1 MTTSAFFQE
10 IISVVADLSR
20 DLPGTQRY
28 QRLLGAMARIFP
40 CDAAAILELQGNVLK
55 PLAVSGL
62 SDDTL
67 GRRFVVDEHPRLAHL
82 LHSREPV
89 RFPADSEL
97 PDPYDGL
104 VETADHLLHVHDC
117 MGVSLYIDEKPW
129 GVLSLD
135 AMQPGTFDAIDP
147 IELRAFIRLTE
158 ATVKAALRIE
168 ALEARIEQE
177 HLVTAALLEGDSRVD
192 MIGESLAMKQLAEE
206 IVTVAKS
213 HLTVLVLGETGVGKE
228 LVARRIHQLSQRAGK
243 PLIYVNCAA
252 LPEAIAESEL
262 FGHVKGAFTGAV
274 SDRAGK
280 FEVAD
285 GGTLFLDE
293 IGELPLGVQAKM
305 LRVLQS
311 GEIQRVGSDHYR
323 QVDVRIVAA
332 TNRDLHQEV
341 ARERFRSD
349 LYHRLSVFPIHVP
362 PLRERGKDILLLA
375 GYLLERD
382 QRRLGIQSVRLA
394 ADARQLLQSYRW
406 PGNVREL
413 EHLLSRSALKAV
425 AEQGL
430 ETRPVTIHAG
440 HLDINAQSDNARQA
454 AGAKVDTLAFADA
467 LASGNIGLREAVD
480 EFQCRLVAEKLKQN
494 NNNYAATARSLGLN
508 RSNFYRL
515 LKRLGIKSS

>member
-1 MTTSAFFQE
+1 MTTSIFFQE
-10 IISVVADLSR
+10 MISIVADLSR
-20 DLPGTQRY
+20 DFPGTQRY
-28 QRLLGAMARIFP
+28 QRLLDAIARIFP
-40 CDAAAILELQGNVLK
+40 CDAAAILQLQDNVLR
-55 PLAVSGL
+55 PLAVAGL

-67 GRRFVVDEHPRLAHL
+67 GRRFAVNEHPRLAHL

-89 RFPADSEL
+89 RFPADSSL

-104 VETADHLLHVHDC
+104 VETEDHQLHVHDC

-135 AMQPGTFDAIDP
+135 ALQPGTFDAIDP
-147 IELRAFIRLTE
+147 VELRTFIRLTE

-168 ALEARIEQE
+168 ALEARIEQG
-177 HLVTAALLEGDSRVD
+177 HLVTAALLEGEGKVD
-192 MIGESLAMKQLAEE
+192 LIGESRSIQQLMEE
-206 IVTVAKS
+206 IATVAKS

-228 LVARRIHQLSQRAGK
+228 LVARRIHQLSPRADK

-252 LPEAIAESEL
+252 LPEAIAETEL

-341 ARERFRSD
+341 AREKFRPD

-362 PLRERGKDILLLA
+362 PLRERGRDVLLLA

-394 ADARQLLQSYRW
+394 ADARHLLQSYDW

-430 ETRPVTIHAG
+430 ETRPVTIHAR
-440 HLDINAQSDNARQA
+440 HLDIASQSRDDLAETESVA
-454 AGAKVDTLAFADA
+454 LVSAGQID
-467 LASGNIGLREAVD
+467 LREAID
-480 EFQCRLVAEKLKQN
+480 QFQARLITEKLKRN
-494 NNNYAATARSLGLN
+494 NNNYAATARDLGLN

-515 LKRLGIKSS
+515 VQRLKIKP